1 MKKMHVAVLTLV
13 AVLGAGLLPAAA
25 QSGDAGVDQ
34 LAADYSDAWA
44 RGDAEALANLH
55 TEDAIR
61 STQGGGTIIG
71 RAAIQQEFTAILSG
85 GAQGTKLMVTVGR
98 SQQLTDDI
106 TINEGTFEITAGE
119 MSTPG
124 TFINTL
130 VMQNGRWLIASNAV
144 IPPPAEQ

>member
-55 TEDAIR
+55 TEDAIPLHP
-61 STQGGGTIIG
+61 GGRHDYRTRRNPTRVHRDPQRRGPRNKAHG
-71 RAAIQQEFTAILSG
+71 YCWQKPAAD
-85 GAQGTKLMVTVGR
+85 R
-98 SQQLTDDI
+98 
-106 TINEGTFEITAGE
+106 
-119 MSTPG
+119 
-124 TFINTL
+124 
-130 VMQNGRWLIASNAV
+130 
-144 IPPPAEQ
+144 

>member
-25 QSGDAGVDQ
+25 QSGDADVDQ

-44 RGDAEALANLH
+44 RGDAEALALH

-85 GAQGTKLMVTVGR
+85 GAQGTKLKAPPVF
-98 SQQLTDDI
+98 LDTD
-106 TINEGTFEITAGE
+106 
-119 MSTPG
+119 
-124 TFINTL
+124 
-130 VMQNGRWLIASNAV
+130 
-144 IPPPAEQ
+144 